1 MQMPRF
7 AYAFDFAAICSTFGI
22 SYSWPHMAKSKEKKE
37 SKLAA
42 QLATRKSALKHSAS
56 HQKERAER
64 APSTASTTASSSEV
78 RKRITG
84 KKAEKVFVYRT
95 PDKSTDSIKSPPPPE
110 SLTTKAG
117 NEHGKHKK
125 DKAKSK
131 PNNDT
136 VSKKNLKRSDQEDKK
151 SGVDNDKSKGKK
163 DKTKETKETKETN
176 ETKVTKETK
185 EAEAEKAPDFEAM
198 VKDIMEG
205 GSSDDGS
212 ESERSTLVLGGPHP
226 SADEAEDSPSDEA
239 ASDPDSDDDE
249 DEVMEDE
256 EEEEGED
263 SEDDMSV
270 DTSDD
275 EDAKVA
281 PTSVKEK
288 QQAKEKV
295 PKEKNTQKEKKTS
308 KGNGKETEKNDQK
321 EKDKSKESKNTGIGQ
336 ELSEVSKRAAGHAQ
350 ANSVTHKKEWDT
362 FSRQLNDRK
371 KLPVQ
376 LAEYVNTRKLDLF
389 QIWLENNQN
398 LHESYPQL
406 SQAD

>member
-1 MQMPRF
+1 MVCH
-7 AYAFDFAAICSTFGI
+7 ANAAICRYCRYLQHIWDQLQLCS
-22 SYSWPHMAKSKEKKE
+22 HMAKTKEKKG

-42 QLATRKSALKHSAS
+42 QLAARKSALKHSAS
-56 HQKERAER
+56 HQKER

-110 SLTTKAG
+110 SLTTKASD
-117 NEHGKHKK
+117 EHGKHKK

-136 VSKKNLKRSDQEDKK
+136 GIKKNLKQSNQEDKK

-163 DKTKETKETKETN
+163 DKTKETKETKQ
-176 ETKVTKETK
+176 TKEAKEKETK

-198 VKDIMEG
+198 VNGIMEG
-205 GSSDDGS
+205 ESSDDGS

-308 KGNGKETEKNDQK
+308 KGNGKETEKNDRK

-406 SQAD
+406 SQTD